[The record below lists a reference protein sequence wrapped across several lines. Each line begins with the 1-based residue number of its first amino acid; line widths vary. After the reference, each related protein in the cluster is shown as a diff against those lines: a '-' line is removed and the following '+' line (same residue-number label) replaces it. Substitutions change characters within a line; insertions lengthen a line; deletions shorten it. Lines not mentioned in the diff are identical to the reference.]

1 MIIVDPITLGDTSFS
16 RPSVKNVYNGAG
28 ALVEVP
34 ANTLGVTYDPAELNK
49 APWALLEPAA
59 TNRIRNNTMV
69 GAVVGVP
76 FVNGSLP
83 ANWQLDTT
91 AAQKVQ
97 IVQVQESGGVNFI
110 DVRFS
115 STNND
120 RSYLALYPEP
130 TNGTGVTGAM
140 AGQVWAGS
148 MYAEHVA
155 GNLPQNNVLYVRA
168 IGPAAEVGSW
178 GEFFTP
184 VSSGKQLRSGRV
196 GVVTPAL
203 PEPSERVTMFY
214 LASALPIG
222 GSFDFTLRI
231 GLPQLERDRVTSPIK
246 TSNGA
251 VTRSAD
257 VVGSVAGL
265 LYSNVPITE
274 PDYSVTA
281 TYAKDALVHDPA
293 THNVF
298 KSLIDANKGK
308 PLTDP
313 AAWNPRG
320 ATNRWAML
328 DQYNNTQTANPEEIL
343 IVLTPQAI
351 SEGLYIG
358 NCDADEIEL
367 SVVDQSEGLVA
378 SAVTSL
384 VTASGTSSYFD
395 WCFRPADRSDY
406 FVTTSMPPYAN
417 ALVLVAIRKPGGIP
431 KCGMLA
437 IGAVDEFG
445 PSLYGLSAEGK
456 DYSSTTFNFD
466 GTTNTEIR
474 PYAKRMSVDV
484 QVDND
489 EIDYI
494 QRKLF
499 QIRQRPIVWIGG
511 PYGAT
516 AVFGRYGSFKIVI
529 PGLKK
534 SDMAL
539 QIEGSV

>member
-1 MIIVDPITLGDTSFS
+1 MIIVDPITLGDTSFT
-16 RPSVKNVYNGAG
+16 RPSPKHVYDRFG
-28 ALVEVP
+28 ALVQVP
-34 ANTLGVTYDPAELNK
+34 SNTLGVTYDPADLSK
-49 APWALLEPAA
+49 APWALLEAAA
-59 TNRIRNNTMV
+59 TNIALQSETFNDVQWGKNGVTVSPNTIAAPN
-69 GAVVGVP
+69 GALTADKLVESFSSSGHYVDQTITINGNAQYTRSIFVKAGERGQVRLEMYSVPTVGVR
-76 FVNGSLP
+76 
-83 ANWQLDTT
+83 ANISFDI
-91 AAQKVQ
+91 A
-97 IVQVQESGGVNFI
+97 SGTFFGEA
-110 DVRFS
+110 S
-115 STNND
+115 
-120 RSYLALYPEP
+120 A
-130 TNGTGVTGAM
+130 TGVVQTYSALRLPNGWWRIFQTFNLGTADTSCFFRICLLGPGGASVYQGDGTSGAYVWGAM
-140 AGQVWAGS
+140 MGEGS
-148 MYAEHVA
+148 YIATTSA
-155 GNLPQNNVLYVRA
+155 AATRA
-168 IGPAAEVGSW
+168 
-178 GEFFTP
+178 
-184 VSSGKQLRSGRV
+184 
-196 GVVTPAL
+196 
-203 PEPSERVTMFY
+203 
-214 LASALPIG
+214 
-222 GSFDFTLRI
+222 
-231 GLPQLERDRVTSPIK
+231 
-246 TSNGA
+246 
-251 VTRSAD
+251 AD
-257 VVGSVAGL
+257 VVGSAAGL

-274 PDYSVTA
+274 PDYSAAA

-343 IVLTPQAI
+343 IVLMPQAI

-378 SAVTSL
+378 SEVTSL

-417 ALVLVAIRKPGGIP
+417 ALVLVAIRKPGGVP

-484 QVDND
+484 QVDNS